1 MAATESSAT
10 SAPTRGDR
18 FWVRTAQF
26 RGYARPVLRRQVHSR
41 ITSPLACA
49 RILRRLYC
57 ATRRLDMLHRW
68 KPPLALAAGL
78 VAVAVAVTPAAGHDH
93 DHDRGGHK
101 QSPSTTSAPST
112 YPTTCSR

>member
-18 FWVRTAQF
+18 FWVRTAQL
-26 RGYARPVLRRQVHSR
+26 RGYARPVLRQQVHSR
-41 ITSPLACA
+41 ITSRLASA

-57 ATRRLDMLHRW
+57 GRRGLDRLDGCR
-68 KPPLALAAGL
+68 PPLALAAGR

-93 DHDRGGHK
+93 DHDRGEH
-101 QSPSTTSAPST
+101 
-112 YPTTCSR
+112 